1 MLVNNPHRFTG
12 VAYGCA
18 KPDKSVIAPEAITLW
33 STSCGNLDC
42 DSPKI
47 PSQIEYTRNGDIV
60 WGQQASNGG
69 LLWFK
74 LLLLDELDL
83 QLHLRNSDHLKQAR
97 DNLDKTGKDIVTV
110 VSDYLRKVWN
120 HVMKTIA
127 RAQGQQW
134 LDNRP
139 LHVVV
144 TVPAIWQDDAI
155 QRMRCALAK
164 VGILNKRPGCRDTTH
179 EFISEPEAAVLAAFD
194 KYEKI
199 PGLTPGQTFV
209 IADLGGGTVVS
220 AVFLVTFTYY
230 RYFLH

>member
-1 MLVNNPHRFTG
+1 MTLQDDRNGTLVIGIDFGH
-12 VAYGCA
+12 Y
-18 KPDKSVIAPEAITLW
+18 
-33 STSCGNLDC
+33 
-42 DSPKI
+42 I

-209 IADLGGGTVVS
+209 IADLGGGTVDLISFEVK
-220 AVFLVTFTYY
+220 ATEPQLILKEVVEGEGALCGAIFLDEES
-230 RYFLH
+230 